1 MKIKKFLKQKAVY
14 WGAPVPN
21 GFGGF
26 SYAEPVEISV
36 RWTEVSEL
44 ILDMTIG
51 IPRGE
56 QVLSKARVML
66 DQDVEVGGMLALTT
80 LVQLSSNQAPG
91 DNGAFIIKTYQKMP
105 DVRAKQFVRQA
116 WL

>member
-26 SYAEPVEISV
+26 SYSDPIEIAV
-36 RWTEVSEL
+36 RWTDKQEL
-44 ILDMTIG
+44 FLNYN
-51 IPRGE
+51 GE
-56 QVLSKARVML
+56 QVLSRAKLML
-66 DQDVEVGGMLALTT
+66 DQDVEVRGMIALTT
-80 LVQLSSNQAPG
+80 LAALDMGQLPEENAAYEIR
-91 DNGAFIIKTYQKMP
+91 AFQKMP
-105 DVRAKQFVRQA
+105 DVRAKQYVRQV

>member
-14 WGAPVPN
+14 WGAPVSN

-26 SYAEPVEISV
+26 TYADPVEISV
-36 RWTEVSEL
+36 RWTDVHEL

-56 QVLSKARVML
+56 QIVSKAKLML
-66 DQDVEVGGMLALTT
+66 DQDVEVGGMIALTT
-80 LVQLSSNQAPG
+80 MLELSSSQAPG
-91 DNGAFIIKTYQKMP
+91 DNAAYVIKSFQKMP
-105 DVRAKQFVRQA
+105 DVRAKQYVRQA

>member
-36 RWTEVSEL
+36 RWTEKHEL
-44 ILDMTIG
+44 ILDMTVG

-56 QVLSKARVML
+56 QVVSKARLML
-66 DQDVEVGGMLALTT
+66 DQDVEVKGMISLMS
-80 LVQLSSNQAPG
+80 LVDLSSNQDPAE
-91 DNGAFIIKTYQKMP
+91 NGAFIIKSFQKMP
-105 DVRAKQFVRQA
+105 DVRAKQYVRQA